1 MTLQSINIRLSRQV
15 YALEEAGL
23 ILPRASPGAKKAASV
38 AASIVKD
45 GGINPLDTGWL
56 NGRKDSVGKDK
67 EAELVAEMRRFVA
80 EEVDKEKRDQ
90 SENVKDCM
98 DLD

>member
-1 MTLQSINIRLSRQV
+1 M

-23 ILPRASPGAKKAASV
+23 ILPRASPGARRAAAV
-38 AASIVKD
+38 ATDIVKE

-67 EAELVAEMRRFVA
+67 EAELIAETRRFVA
-80 EEVDKEKRDQ
+80 EEAEKEQHDLEESNQGSR
-90 SENVKDCM
+90 M
-98 DLD
+98 DFD